1 MPTQQQ
7 IYARRR
13 GVLLLGVLI
22 VAVWGWISFAN
33 PFGPAAPAPVTP
45 AMSESATVSAEAIA
59 PAAGDAPVCQPGVVQ
74 VEVMIGNETETLN
87 TFGADEQP
95 MIWYSIVN
103 TGLEDCK
110 FNVGLRGTFF
120 TITSGDQTY
129 WSSKQCL
136 RDGLTDS
143 DVVLPANQAF
153 SAQKG
158 PWEKVYSSENG
169 CNAETNDLVP
179 TGGATYKIK
188 VEVNGVISDEKS
200 FILN

>member
-13 GVLLLGVLI
+13 GVLLLAVLI
-22 VAVWGWISFAN
+22 IGIWAWISFAN
-33 PFGPAAPAPVTP
+33 PFGASQPEVT
-45 AMSESATVSAEAIA
+45 ASTSTASATVSTEAA
-59 PAAGDAPVCQPGVVQ
+59 PSDEVPVCQPGVVQ
-74 VEVMIGNETETLN
+74 IEVMIGDEKETLN
-87 TFGADEQP
+87 TFTADQTP
-95 MIWYSIVN
+95 QIWYSIVN
-103 TGLEDCK
+103 TGLEECK

-129 WSSKQCL
+129 WSSKQCD

-143 DVVLPANQAF
+143 DVVLPSNQAV
-153 SAQKG
+153 SAQRS
-158 PWEKVYSSENG
+158 PWDKVYSSENG
-169 CNAETNDLVP
+169 CNAENNDAVP

-188 VEVNGVISDEKS
+188 VEVNGVISEEKA